1 MSENEMIGKFVLCR
15 CHDAG
20 VHAGI
25 LVTDEGQWVVL
36 NDARRV
42 WSWEGAAS
50 LSQLAID
57 GANQNSKIGCLVRQ
71 MKLRSTDICEIL
83 ECDAKAR
90 TWFETI
96 PPWRAES

>member
-1 MSENEMIGKFVLCR
+1 MLNKFVLCR

-25 LVTDEGQWVVL
+25 LVQDEGQWVIL

-50 LSQLAID
+50 LSQLAVD
-57 GANQNSKIGCLVRQ
+57 GANANSKIGCMVKQ
-71 MKLRSTDICEIL
+71 MKLRATDICEIL
-83 ECDAKAR
+83 ECEDKAR
-90 TWFETI
+90 EWFETI
-96 PPWRAES
+96 PTWRA